1 MAVKSADELRD
12 LVRRIFL
19 IAGSDQVNADCVA
32 DHLVSSN
39 LSGVDTHGVWHI
51 PIYID
56 EIKKGN
62 IIATAHPA
70 IVKETPA
77 TALVRGNW
85 AFGHLSARYA
95 MEVAIEKG
103 TRQGLAMVSLV
114 ASNHIGRLGHYVDMA
129 ARAGLMSMIWGA
141 GIGLR
146 NPRTVPFGGRKP
158 VLDTNPIAMGAP
170 AGDNNPVMFD
180 YASTALSGVKVV
192 NAQRRGQQLPPNCI
206 VDKQGRP
213 TTDPNDFFDGG
224 AFLPFGGHK
233 GYALMAMTEV
243 FGGLLA
249 ASESYADEGQGTP
262 MFRPQGVL
270 MQVFKA
276 DLFQPMA
283 EYRQRVDNLTERL
296 RSTPPA
302 EGFDRVMAPGDP
314 EARARI
320 ERGHDGIPI
329 ANDVWQ
335 SIVEAAATLG
345 ITDI

>member
-1 MAVKSADELRD
+1 MVVKPADELRD
-12 LVRRIFL
+12 LVRRIL
-19 IAGSDQVNADCVA
+19 LTAGADQVNADCVA
-32 DHLVSSN
+32 EHLVDSN

-51 PIYID
+51 PTYIK
-56 EIKKGN
+56 EIKMGN
-62 IIATAHPA
+62 IIPTAHPA
-70 IVKETPA
+70 IVKQTPS

-103 TRQGLAMVSLV
+103 TNQGMAMVSLV
-114 ASNHIGRLGHYVDMA
+114 ASNHIGRLGHFVDMA
-129 ARAGLMSMIWGA
+129 AEAGLMSLVWGA
-141 GIGLR
+141 GYGLR

-170 AGDNNPVMFD
+170 GGGNDPVMFD

-192 NAQRRGQQLPPNCI
+192 NAQRRGQQLPPNSI

-213 TTDPNDFFDGG
+213 TTDPNDLFNGG

-233 GYALMAMTEV
+233 GYALMTMAEV
-243 FGGLLA
+243 FAALFA
-249 ASESYADEGQGTP
+249 ASESYVDENQGTP
-262 MFRPQGVL
+262 LFRPQGVL

-283 EYRQRVDNLTERL
+283 EYRQRIANLTERL

-314 EARARI
+314 EASARV
-320 ERGHDGIPI
+320 ERTRDGIPI
-329 ANDVWQ
+329 ADDIWQ
-335 SIVEAAATLG
+335 TIVEAAATLD